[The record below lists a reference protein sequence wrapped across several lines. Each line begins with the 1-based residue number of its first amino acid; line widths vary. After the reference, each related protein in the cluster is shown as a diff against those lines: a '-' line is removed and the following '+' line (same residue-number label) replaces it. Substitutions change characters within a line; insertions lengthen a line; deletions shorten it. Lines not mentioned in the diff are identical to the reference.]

1 MSSWVTVEFGLAAG
15 GGEFLGDWNLGW
27 LQVGVSSWVTVEF
40 GLAAG
45 GGEFL
50 GDCGI
55 WAGCRWG

>member
-1 MSSWVTVEFGLAAG
+1 M
-15 GGEFLGDWNLGW
+15 
-27 LQVGVSSWVTVEF
+27 SSWVTVEF

-55 WAGCRWG
+55 WAGRRWG

>member
-15 GGEFLGDWNLGW
+15 GGEFLGGC
-27 LQVGVSSWVTVEF
+27 GI

-50 GDCGI
+50 GGCGI
-55 WAGCRWG
+55 WAGYG